1 MQIWPSFKGD
11 NWEKTD
17 WNCLLRIFAFSL
29 FSEEVVFVLG
39 SLRGETPCVSCLAF
53 FIREKSFFEIDP
65 DFFWILSSPPS
76 LKPSIFWM

>member
-1 MQIWPSFKGD
+1 M
-11 NWEKTD
+11 
-17 WNCLLRIFAFSL
+17 
-29 FSEEVVFVLG
+29 FVLG

-65 DFFWILSSPPS
+65 DFFLILSSPPS